1 MFDFDEETCPQEPN
15 CSADLVDYVG
25 AEAASDQDMYEDYA
39 LGA

>member
-15 CSADLVDYVG
+15 CSADAVDYVA
-25 AEAASDQDMYEDYA
+25 AEAASDQDMYENYA